1 VIALAADS
9 YNNPEMPYVAP
20 VAFTLAH
27 KVYPAAFAA
36 FVMLA
41 VVHNTEKVGLAA
53 LPARNSHLDPLAQ
66 NRWVPASGAEER
78 RPFDAPSTWNRHRAK
93 KLLWHH
99 FDPAYSNSQVALGFA
114 ASR

>member
-1 VIALAADS
+1 MLADF
-9 YNNPEMPYVAP
+9 YNIPEVPFVAP
-20 VAFTLAH
+20 MTFALAH
-27 KVYPAAFAA
+27 KAHPAAFAL

-53 LPARNSHLDPLAQ
+53 LPARNSRPDPLAQ
-66 NRWVPASGAEER
+66 NRWVPASGAKER
-78 RPFDAPSTWNRHRAK
+78 RLFDALSTWNRHRAK

-99 FDPAYSNSQVALGFA
+99 FDFANSNPYVAPGFA